1 MKKIKLY
8 GPFLLGVMILLS
20 ISFLLPQ
27 LIFQVQDGY
36 RFVGKSVESWE
47 VSNNEPVSAGYERD
61 MCRRVER
68 LVSVSADN
76 LTVSAIDYGGKTVE
90 EVVEL
95 LERVFASE
103 WMGYI
108 NEMTFG
114 IYYDFLQETSTIN
127 IHECKKYVV
136 YENTSL
142 EDILL
147 MVWYVDIYMVD
158 FDTKVR
164 LLVDTETEMVYYI
177 GIIGMSGQENVY
189 QDYMIK
195 DKMEATEYMKMAR
208 LGILAET
215 PYLMSYFNEYYEA
228 HMEEIEMDGMVD
240 GESKDMWY
248 VTSEDTEDVSYI
260 SYVLP
265 YKNVATEFEASL
277 KQGDGFL
284 PDFAAGLVLIRDY
297 VPEMIQN

>member
-1 MKKIKLY
+1 MKKIKIY
-8 GPFLLGVMILLS
+8 GPFLLGLGILLC
-20 ISFLLPQ
+20 ISFFLPQ
-27 LIFQVQDGY
+27 VIFQMQDGY
-36 RFVGKSVESWE
+36 HFAGKSVKCWE
-47 VSNNEPVSAGYERD
+47 VSDNGPVSADYERD

-68 LVSVSADN
+68 LASVSADN

-114 IYYDFLQETSTIN
+114 IYYDFLQKTSTIN
-127 IHECKKYVV
+127 IQDCKKYVV

-158 FDTKVR
+158 YDTTVR
-164 LLVDTETEMVYYI
+164 LVVDTETEMVYYI
-177 GIIGMSGQENVY
+177 EIIGKSGQEKNY
-189 QDYMIK
+189 QDDMVK
-195 DKMEATEYMKMAR
+195 PTEYNKMAK
-208 LGILAET
+208 LGIMAGGS
-215 PYLMSYFNEYYEA
+215 YLMSYFNEYYEA
-228 HMEEIEMDGMVD
+228 HMEEIEVNGMVD

-248 VTSEDTEDVSYI
+248 VTREDTEDGSYI

-265 YKNVATEFEASL
+265 YENVATEFGVSL
-277 KQGDGFL
+277 KQGEGFL

-297 VPEMIQN
+297 IPEMIQN